1 MAGLL
6 WWGYAMRDHTATG
19 KTKELLEVVGRDKIS
34 SSSWILASSPLFHKY
49 MFLRCRIIFTN
60 AIPHSSCES
69 RARKLAPEAL
79 LDLGLLLGL
88 DLGHI
93 IPRSVVGSRHL
104 VEGVV
109 GMLLKLLPDPL
120 LALVHPQTDTAAIL
134 LHLLEAT
141 LLVLG
146 KGRGVSSLGVPVDL
160 VLARAARQ
168 RQRIQSVVDTGGAE
182 GTGLVV
188 VELREIEAARL
199 LDGCLGLLG
208 GLAGGVGL
216 LLGDEGILLGLLSGG
231 FCLLGGFGLPVRH
244 VSFA

>member
-1 MAGLL
+1 
-6 WWGYAMRDHTATG
+6 MRDYTATG
-19 KTKELLEVVGRDKIS
+19 EAKELLEVVGCDKIS
-34 SSSWILASSPLFHKY
+34 SSSWILAGSALFQKN
-49 MFLRCRIIFTN
+49 MFLRCRNIFTN
-60 AIPHSSCES
+60 AIPHRPCES
-69 RARKLAPEAL
+69 RTRKSTPEAL

-109 GMLLKLLPDPL
+109 GMPLKLLPDPL
-120 LALVHPQTDTAAIL
+120 LALVHPQTDAAAIL
-134 LHLLEAT
+134 FHLLEAT

-146 KGRGVSSLGVPVDL
+146 KGRGESSLGVPVDL
-160 VLARAARQ
+160 VLARARQ

-188 VELREIEAARL
+188 LELPKIEAARL

-231 FCLLGGFGLPVRH
+231 FCLLGSFGLSVCHVRL
-244 VSFA
+244 A